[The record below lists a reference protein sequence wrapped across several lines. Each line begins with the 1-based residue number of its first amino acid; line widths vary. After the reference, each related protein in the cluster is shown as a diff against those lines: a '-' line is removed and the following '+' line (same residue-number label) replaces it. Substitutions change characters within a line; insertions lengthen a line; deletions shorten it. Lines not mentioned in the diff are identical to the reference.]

1 MTVKVILFDFDGT
14 LADTLDTLVGI
25 TNRLAGEFG
34 YKPTTKEEVETLKN
48 LSSRQVIKQSRVS
61 IFKLP
66 FLIRKV
72 KKQLSEELPKVTEF
86 SGIKEAIFQLKG
98 QELKLG
104 ILTSNSSENVKMF
117 LKAKGLI
124 DSFDF
129 IQSGAAIFGKS
140 QVLKR
145 FMWANSFQPEDVIY
159 VGDETRDIEAAQKSN
174 IKVIAVSWGFNSRQ
188 VLEKYRPDFL
198 IDSPG
203 ELIDVIRSLQPGNL

>member
-14 LADTLDTLVGI
+14 VADTLDTLVGI

-34 YKPTTKEEVETLKN
+34 YKPTTKEEVETFKN

-66 FLIRKV
+66 FLIRRV
-72 KKQLSEELPKVTEF
+72 KKQLSGELPKVAEF
-86 SGIKEAIFQLKG
+86 SGMKEAIFQLESQG
-98 QELKLG
+98 LRLG
-104 ILTSNSSENVKMF
+104 IVTSNSAENVKLF
-117 LKAKGLI
+117 LRAKGLL
-124 DSFDF
+124 DSFEY

-145 FMWANSFQPEDVIY
+145 FMRAQSLQPEEVIY
-159 VGDETRDIEAAQKSN
+159 VGDETRDIEAAKRSN
-174 IKVIAVSWGFNSRQ
+174 IKVIAVSWGFNTRQ

-203 ELIDVIRSLQPGNL
+203 ELIDVIRSLQPGDS

>member
-14 LADTLDTLVGI
+14 VADTLDTLVGI

-34 YKPTTKEEVETLKN
+34 YEPTTKEEVETFKN

-72 KKQLSEELPKVTEF
+72 KKQLSVDLPKVAEF
-86 SGIKEAIFQLKG
+86 SGMKEAIFQLESQG
-98 QELKLG
+98 LRLG
-104 ILTSNSSENVKMF
+104 IVTSNSAENVKLF
-117 LKAKGLI
+117 LKAKGLL
-124 DSFDF
+124 DCFTW
-129 IQSGAAIFGKS
+129 IQSEAAIFGKS

-145 FMWANSFQPEDVIY
+145 FMRANSLQPEEVIY

-174 IKVIAVSWGFNSRQ
+174 IKGVAVSWGFNTRQ
-188 VLEKYRPDFL
+188 VLEECRPDFL

-203 ELIDVIRSLQPGNL
+203 ELIDVIRSLQPGNS